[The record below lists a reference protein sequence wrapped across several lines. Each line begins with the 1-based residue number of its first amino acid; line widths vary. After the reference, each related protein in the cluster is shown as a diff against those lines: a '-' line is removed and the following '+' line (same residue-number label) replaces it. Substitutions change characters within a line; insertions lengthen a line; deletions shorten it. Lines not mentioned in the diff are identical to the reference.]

1 MRAAAAAIII
11 GNKIGAEEEDVAID
25 YSKRIS
31 ILAPI
36 AGFILGIIILV
47 HEFGHFIWAKTFG
60 VHIYE
65 FSIGMGPLLHTHKG
79 KKDGINYNIRAIPIG
94 GFVSMAGEVYD
105 SGEVDEN
112 NKKIKKD
119 KLMCNKKWWQRLII
133 LVAGVVNNFILA
145 IVILFIYT
153 LIWGGG
159 AITPKVLNVVEDKP
173 AAAAGLKSG
182 DVITSING
190 YNVSSWDKAQII
202 LYYKNTNEYYTFE
215 VKHTDGTKEEIK
227 IKPEIIKDEETGAE
241 SKLFGIQIDAEDTS
255 NVFKS
260 FVYSIRKFN
269 SIISSM
275 VYTIWGL
282 ISGKIGLSALSGPVG
297 IYEAVGETIN
307 YGINYFLYILAF
319 LSINVGFINILPF
332 PAFDGGHVLF
342 LIIEK
347 IKGSPVNAKIENT
360 CHLIGFIL
368 VFLLMIVV
376 TISDIIKLF

>member
-1 MRAAAAAIII
+1 MLPSIGLFII
-11 GNKIGAEEEDVAID
+11 KI
-25 YSKRIS
+25 
-31 ILAPI
+31 LLLL
-36 AGFILGIIILV
+36 FILGIIILV

-368 VFLLMIVV
+368 IFLLMIIV

>member
-1 MRAAAAAIII
+1 MLSSIGLFII
-11 GNKIGAEEEDVAID
+11 KI
-25 YSKRIS
+25 
-31 ILAPI
+31 LLLL
-36 AGFILGIIILV
+36 FILGIIILV

-297 IYEAVGETIN
+297 IYEVVGETIN

-368 VFLLMIVV
+368 VFLLMIIV

>member
-1 MRAAAAAIII
+1 MFASIGLFII
-11 GNKIGAEEEDVAID
+11 KI
-25 YSKRIS
+25 
-31 ILAPI
+31 LLLL
-36 AGFILGIIILV
+36 FILGIIILV

-145 IVILFIYT
+145 IVILFVYT

-159 AITPKVLNVVEDKP
+159 AITPKVLDVVEDKP
-173 AAAAGLKSG
+173 AATAGLKSG

-190 YNVSSWDKAQII
+190 YKVSSWDKAQII

-297 IYEAVGETIN
+297 IYEVVGESIN

-360 CHLIGFIL
+360 CHLVGFIL
-368 VFLLMIVV
+368 IFLLMILV

>member
-1 MRAAAAAIII
+1 MLPSIGLFII
-11 GNKIGAEEEDVAID
+11 KI
-25 YSKRIS
+25 
-31 ILAPI
+31 LLLL
-36 AGFILGIIILV
+36 FILGIIILV

-368 VFLLMIVV
+368 VLLFMIVV

>member
-1 MRAAAAAIII
+1 MLSSIGLFII
-11 GNKIGAEEEDVAID
+11 KI
-25 YSKRIS
+25 
-31 ILAPI
+31 LLLL
-36 AGFILGIIILV
+36 FILGIIILV

-182 DVITSING
+182 DVITNING

-260 FVYSIRKFN
+260 FIYSIRKFN

-282 ISGKIGLSALSGPVG
+282 VSGKIGLSALSGPVG
-297 IYEAVGETIN
+297 IYEVVGETIN

-368 VFLLMIVV
+368 IFLLMIVV

>member
-1 MRAAAAAIII
+1 MLPSIGLFII
-11 GNKIGAEEEDVAID
+11 KI
-25 YSKRIS
+25 
-31 ILAPI
+31 LLLL
-36 AGFILGIIILV
+36 FILGIIILV

-173 AAAAGLKSG
+173 AATAGLKSG
-182 DVITSING
+182 DVITNING

-368 VFLLMIVV
+368 IFLLMIVV

>member
-1 MRAAAAAIII
+1 MLSSIGLFII
-11 GNKIGAEEEDVAID
+11 KI
-25 YSKRIS
+25 
-31 ILAPI
+31 LLLL
-36 AGFILGIIILV
+36 FILGIIILV

-182 DVITSING
+182 DVITNING

-260 FVYSIRKFN
+260 FIYSIRKFN

>member
-1 MRAAAAAIII
+1 MFASIGLFII
-11 GNKIGAEEEDVAID
+11 KIL
-25 YSKRIS
+25 
-31 ILAPI
+31 ILL
-36 AGFILGIIILV
+36 FILGIIILV

-145 IVILFIYT
+145 IVILFVYT

-159 AITPKVLNVVEDKP
+159 AITPKVLDVVEDKP
-173 AAAAGLKSG
+173 AATAGLKSG

-190 YNVSSWDKAQII
+190 YKVSSWDKAQII

-297 IYEAVGETIN
+297 IYEVVGESIN

-360 CHLIGFIL
+360 CHLVGFIL
-368 VFLLMIVV
+368 IFLLMILV

>member
-1 MRAAAAAIII
+1 MLPSIGLFII
-11 GNKIGAEEEDVAID
+11 KI
-25 YSKRIS
+25 
-31 ILAPI
+31 LLLL
-36 AGFILGIIILV
+36 FILGIIILV

-173 AAAAGLKSG
+173 AATAGLKSG
-182 DVITSING
+182 DVITNING

-376 TISDIIKLF
+376 TINDIIKLF

>member
-1 MRAAAAAIII
+1 MLPSIGLFII
-11 GNKIGAEEEDVAID
+11 KI
-25 YSKRIS
+25 
-31 ILAPI
+31 LLLL
-36 AGFILGIIILV
+36 FILGIIILV

-182 DVITSING
+182 DVITNING

-227 IKPEIIKDEETGAE
+227 IKPEIIKDEETGVE

-297 IYEAVGETIN
+297 IYEVVGETIN

-368 VFLLMIVV
+368 VFLLMIIV

>member
-1 MRAAAAAIII
+1 MLPSIGLFII
-11 GNKIGAEEEDVAID
+11 KI
-25 YSKRIS
+25 
-31 ILAPI
+31 LLLL
-36 AGFILGIIILV
+36 FILGIIILV

-182 DVITSING
+182 DVITNING

-260 FVYSIRKFN
+260 FIYSIRKFN

-376 TISDIIKLF
+376 TINDIIKLF

>member
-1 MRAAAAAIII
+1 MLPSIGLFII
-11 GNKIGAEEEDVAID
+11 KI
-25 YSKRIS
+25 
-31 ILAPI
+31 LLLL
-36 AGFILGIIILV
+36 FILGIIILV

-173 AAAAGLKSG
+173 AAVAGLKSG
-182 DVITSING
+182 DVITNING

-227 IKPEIIKDEETGAE
+227 IKPEIIKDEETGVE

-297 IYEAVGETIN
+297 IYEVVGETIN

>member
-1 MRAAAAAIII
+1 MLPSIGLFII
-11 GNKIGAEEEDVAID
+11 KI
-25 YSKRIS
+25 
-31 ILAPI
+31 LLLL
-36 AGFILGIIILV
+36 FILGIIILV

-65 FSIGMGPLLHTHKG
+65 FSIGMGPLLHAHKG

-173 AAAAGLKSG
+173 AATAGLKSG
-182 DVITSING
+182 DVITNING

-260 FVYSIRKFN
+260 FIYSIRKFN

-297 IYEAVGETIN
+297 IYEVVGETIN

-368 VFLLMIVV
+368 IFLLMIIV

>member
-1 MRAAAAAIII
+1 MLPSIGLFII
-11 GNKIGAEEEDVAID
+11 KI
-25 YSKRIS
+25 
-31 ILAPI
+31 LLLL
-36 AGFILGIIILV
+36 FILGIIILV

-173 AAAAGLKSG
+173 AAVAGLKSG

-260 FVYSIRKFN
+260 FIYSIRKFN

>member
-1 MRAAAAAIII
+1 MLPSIGLFII
-11 GNKIGAEEEDVAID
+11 KI
-25 YSKRIS
+25 
-31 ILAPI
+31 LLLL
-36 AGFILGIIILV
+36 FILGIIILV

-182 DVITSING
+182 DVITNING

-260 FVYSIRKFN
+260 FIYSIRKFN
-269 SIISSM
+269 SIICSM

-297 IYEAVGETIN
+297 IYEVVGETIN
-307 YGINYFLYILAF
+307 YGLNYFLYILAF

-368 VFLLMIVV
+368 IFLLMIIV

>member
-1 MRAAAAAIII
+1 MLPSIGLFII
-11 GNKIGAEEEDVAID
+11 KI
-25 YSKRIS
+25 
-31 ILAPI
+31 LLLL
-36 AGFILGIIILV
+36 FILGIIILV

-173 AAAAGLKSG
+173 AATAGLKSG

-190 YNVSSWDKAQII
+190 YKVASWDKAQII
-202 LYYKNTNEYYTFE
+202 LYYKNTNEYYTFK

-241 SKLFGIQIDAEDTS
+241 SKLFGIQIDSEDTS

-297 IYEAVGETIN
+297 IYEVVGETIN

-368 VFLLMIVV
+368 IFLLMIVV

>member
-1 MRAAAAAIII
+1 MLPSIGLFII
-11 GNKIGAEEEDVAID
+11 KI
-25 YSKRIS
+25 
-31 ILAPI
+31 LLLL
-36 AGFILGIIILV
+36 FILGIIILV

-173 AAAAGLKSG
+173 AAVAGLKSG
-182 DVITSING
+182 DVITNING

-227 IKPEIIKDEETGAE
+227 IKPEIIKDEETGVE

-260 FVYSIRKFN
+260 FIYSIRKFN

-297 IYEAVGETIN
+297 IYEVVGETIN

-368 VFLLMIVV
+368 VFLLMIIV

>member
-1 MRAAAAAIII
+1 MLPSIGLFII
-11 GNKIGAEEEDVAID
+11 KI
-25 YSKRIS
+25 
-31 ILAPI
+31 LLLL
-36 AGFILGIIILV
+36 FILGIIILV

-297 IYEAVGETIN
+297 IYEVVGETIN

-368 VFLLMIVV
+368 VFLLMIIV

>member
-1 MRAAAAAIII
+1 MLPSIGLFII
-11 GNKIGAEEEDVAID
+11 KI
-25 YSKRIS
+25 
-31 ILAPI
+31 LLLL
-36 AGFILGIIILV
+36 FILGIIILV

-182 DVITSING
+182 DVITNING

-260 FVYSIRKFN
+260 FIYSIRKFN

-368 VFLLMIVV
+368 IFLLMIVV

>member
-1 MRAAAAAIII
+1 MLPSIGLFII
-11 GNKIGAEEEDVAID
+11 KI
-25 YSKRIS
+25 
-31 ILAPI
+31 LLLL
-36 AGFILGIIILV
+36 FILGIIILV

-182 DVITSING
+182 DVITNING

-297 IYEAVGETIN
+297 IYEVVGETIN
-307 YGINYFLYILAF
+307 YGLNYFLYILAF

>member
-1 MRAAAAAIII
+1 MFASIGLFII
-11 GNKIGAEEEDVAID
+11 KIL
-25 YSKRIS
+25 
-31 ILAPI
+31 ILL
-36 AGFILGIIILV
+36 FILGIIILV

-145 IVILFIYT
+145 IVILFVYT

-159 AITPKVLNVVEDKP
+159 AITPKVLDVVEDKP
-173 AAAAGLKSG
+173 AATAGLKSG

-190 YNVSSWDKAQII
+190 YKVSSWDKAQII

-260 FVYSIRKFN
+260 FIYSIRKFN

-297 IYEAVGETIN
+297 IYEVVGESIN

-360 CHLIGFIL
+360 CHLVGFIL
-368 VFLLMIVV
+368 IFLLMILV

>member
-1 MRAAAAAIII
+1 MLPSIGLFII
-11 GNKIGAEEEDVAID
+11 KI
-25 YSKRIS
+25 
-31 ILAPI
+31 LLLL
-36 AGFILGIIILV
+36 FILGIIILV

-182 DVITSING
+182 DVITNING

-297 IYEAVGETIN
+297 IYEVVGETIN
-307 YGINYFLYILAF
+307 YGLNYFLYILAF

-368 VFLLMIVV
+368 VFLLMIIV

>member
-1 MRAAAAAIII
+1 MFASIGLFII
-11 GNKIGAEEEDVAID
+11 KI
-25 YSKRIS
+25 
-31 ILAPI
+31 LLLL
-36 AGFILGIIILV
+36 FILGIIILV

-145 IVILFIYT
+145 IVILFVYT

-159 AITPKVLNVVEDKP
+159 AITPKVLDVVEDKP
-173 AAAAGLKSG
+173 AATAGLKSG

-190 YNVSSWDKAQII
+190 YKVSSWDKAQII

-260 FVYSIRKFN
+260 FIYSIRKFN

-297 IYEAVGETIN
+297 IYEVVGESIN

-360 CHLIGFIL
+360 CHLVGFIL
-368 VFLLMIVV
+368 IFLLMILV

>member
-1 MRAAAAAIII
+1 MLPSIGLFII
-11 GNKIGAEEEDVAID
+11 KI
-25 YSKRIS
+25 
-31 ILAPI
+31 LLLL
-36 AGFILGIIILV
+36 FILGIIILV

-182 DVITSING
+182 DVITNING

-227 IKPEIIKDEETGAE
+227 IKPEIIKDEETGVE

-297 IYEAVGETIN
+297 IYEVVGETIN

-368 VFLLMIVV
+368 VFLLMIID